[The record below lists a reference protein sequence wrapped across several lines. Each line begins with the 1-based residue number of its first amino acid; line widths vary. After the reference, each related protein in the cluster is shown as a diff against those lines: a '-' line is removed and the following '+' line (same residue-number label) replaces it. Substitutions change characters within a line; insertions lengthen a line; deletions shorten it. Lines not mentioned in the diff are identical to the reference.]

1 MNMKS
6 QQTRHRDSAGRDGA
20 KGGGGKAGAKAAP
33 AARPKRSASRKSAE
47 AAGASVNG
55 AVLGGKLR
63 AERQR
68 QGITVR
74 EMARRVDVSPS
85 LVSQIERG
93 LVTPSVGTLWSMTA
107 ELGLVMDG
115 LFIDTERSAPQYGG
129 PEHSVTEHGGGA
141 ADLGGPAPRPDA
153 AAGGAAPGSAAGRRA
168 HTVVQRGHNRQHIRL
183 AGGVVWERLSVR
195 PDDEV
200 EFLYVRYE
208 AGAESCPENSFFRHG
223 GREYAYLLE
232 GRLGLQIGFDRYE
245 LSPGD
250 SVSFESHNPHRL
262 WTIGDEPATA
272 IWVIIS
278 RTNDHRPHGD
288 AVK

>member
-6 QQTRHRDSAGRDGA
+6 QQTPRGRSIKNSRTKAGSVKAVPAQASRAPGTAGVPPALSA
-20 KGGGGKAGAKAAP
+20 KGGRDARGPG
-33 AARPKRSASRKSAE
+33 RPKNASRKSSE
-47 AAGASVNG
+47 AAGPQLNG

-63 AERQR
+63 AERER

-107 ELGLVMDG
+107 GLGLAMDG
-115 LFIDTERSAPQYGG
+115 LFTETEQGSA
-129 PEHSVTEHGGGA
+129 GA
-141 ADLGGPAPRPDA
+141 EQEA
-153 AAGGAAPGSAAGRRA
+153 AAARNGSAAPAQRG
-168 HTVVQRGHNRQHIRL
+168 HGVVQRGHNRQHIRL
-183 AGGVVWERLSVR
+183 AGGVEWERLTAE
-195 PDDEV
+195 PDDQV

-223 GREYAYLLE
+223 GKEYAYLLE

-262 WTIGDEPATA
+262 WAIGDEPATA
-272 IWVIIS
+272 IWVIIN
-278 RTNDHRPHGD
+278 RTNDNRRDRGE
-288 AVK
+288 

>member
-1 MNMKS
+1 MRS
-6 QQTRHRDSAGRDGA
+6 QQTHRGHGIKTGRTKTGR
-20 KGGGGKAGAKAAP
+20 AKAVP
-33 AARPKRSASRKSAE
+33 AHASRTPSTAPRKASE
-47 AAGASVNG
+47 AAGPHLNG
-55 AVLGGKLR
+55 AVIGGKLR
-63 AERQR
+63 AERER

-115 LFIDTERSAPQYGG
+115 LFTQA
-129 PEHSVTEHGGGA
+129 EHGV
-141 ADLGGPAPRPDA
+141 PAGQETALSRNGDETPA
-153 AAGGAAPGSAAGRRA
+153 RRA
-168 HTVVQRGHNRQHIRL
+168 HSVVQRGHNRQHIRL
-183 AGGVVWERLSVR
+183 AGGVEWERLTAG
-195 PDDEV
+195 PDDQV

-223 GREYAYLLE
+223 GKEYAYLLE

-245 LSPGD
+245 LFPGD

-262 WTIGDEPATA
+262 WAIGDEPATA
-272 IWVIIS
+272 IWVIIN
-278 RTNDHRPHGD
+278 RTNDNRQ
-288 AVK
+288 

>member
-6 QQTRHRDSAGRDGA
+6 QQTPRRPGASGRSAKLGMA
-20 KGGGGKAGAKAAP
+20 KAGSMKAGSVPTQRGAP
-33 AARPKRSASRKSAE
+33 RKPAE
-47 AAGASVNG
+47 AASSPLNG

-63 AERQR
+63 TERER

-93 LVTPSVGTLWSMTA
+93 LVRPSVGTLYSMTT
-107 ELGLVMDG
+107 ELGLLMDG
-115 LFIDTERSAPQYGG
+115 LFTDTEHENAVAEQGL
-129 PEHSVTEHGGGA
+129 A
-141 ADLGGPAPRPDA
+141 APRPEN
-153 AAGGAAPGSAAGRRA
+153 PTPRRG
-168 HTVVQRGHNRQHIRL
+168 HVVVQHGHNRQHIRL
-183 AGGVVWERLSVR
+183 AGGVAWERLTAQ

-223 GREYAYLLE
+223 GKEYAYLLE

-250 SVSFESHNPHRL
+250 SVAFDSHNPHRL

-272 IWVIIS
+272 IWVIIN
-278 RTNDHRPHGD
+278 RTNDNRHESPG
-288 AVK
+288 VK